1 MSTVGGWYFTT
12 LEWWEGTTTRLC
24 YYGEEI
30 WSPLSL
36 LVWLMILHN
45 WFIHGSYSISPNIRE
60 GLLEA
65 FYGVYEKDPDKV
77 YFLLCPQF
85 QSSTS
90 MPPCRTW
97 AHTSY
102 IHIYKLTF
110 LWQVIQAM
118 VQMGVLVP
126 TGDLTSIRRTALFF
140 LNRWFAW
147 STYLIYLWEWCEL

>member
-1 MSTVGGWYFTT
+1 
-12 LEWWEGTTTRLC
+12 
-24 YYGEEI
+24 
-30 WSPLSL
+30 
-36 LVWLMILHN
+36 MILDN

-77 YFLLCPQF
+77 HSLLCSQF

-90 MPPCRTW
+90 MPPCRSCT
-97 AHTSY
+97 Y
-102 IHIYKLTF
+102 IHDTYIYIYILTF

-140 LNRWFAW
+140 LNR
-147 STYLIYLWEWCEL
+147 